1 MWMLLH
7 DFFTSGH
14 TFAESENERKNKFQM
29 LNIAIVLS
37 SMALLFGITSN
48 TVRETYGI
56 VLVEIF
62 LLCVNIILFFVLRKN
77 YDTFRLVSTAIT
89 IQFSFLFLALVYI
102 YEPSDLKHI
111 WLFTYPIILLYFQN
125 AKSGF
130 YWLALMLCALFILP
144 FQTFFEVHYSLFQI
158 TYLGVALVTVS
169 VIMYFY
175 QLKMNEVREI
185 ILKQQ
190 YDLQHF
196 NTELELKVEEKT
208 RELIELNE
216 SLEAK
221 VKDKIQELIAKD
233 QLLTAQSKQA
243 VMGEMISMIAHQWRQ
258 PLATITLQISNL
270 HFRRLLNQEVSVEES
285 DKVLSEIS
293 DSIMYLSDTIDDFQT
308 YFQPQK
314 EKSLIDV
321 NELIQRAINF
331 LRPRMK
337 NLEMQINYDYQYEVM
352 IETYENEMVQVILNI
367 INNTIDAF
375 MENKI
380 QNPKIDIDL
389 EESENST
396 VILIKDNAGGIS
408 KENISK
414 IFEPY
419 FSTKGKNGTGLG
431 LYMCQMIV
439 EKQFKGEIR
448 VVSSM
453 DETTFFIEI
462 AKKLS

>member
-1 MWMLLH
+1 MPLH

-14 TFAESENERKNKFQM
+14 FFLESENERKNKFQM

-37 SMALLFGITSN
+37 TIALLFGITSN
-48 TVRETYGI
+48 VIRDTYAI
-56 VLVEIF
+56 VFVEIF
-62 LLCVNIILFFVLRKN
+62 LVWVNILLFFILRKN
-77 YDTFRLVSTAIT
+77 DNAFRIVSTIIT
-89 IQFSFLFLALVYI
+89 IQFSLLFLALMYM
-102 YEPSDLKHI
+102 YEPGDLKHV

-125 AKSGF
+125 TKSGF
-130 YWLALMLCALFILP
+130 YWLAVMLCFLFILP
-144 FQTFFEVHYSLFQI
+144 FQTLFEVHYSLFQI
-158 TYLGVALVTVS
+158 TYLSVALVIVS

-190 YDLQHF
+190 YDLQYF

-208 RELIELNE
+208 RELVELNE
-216 SLEAK
+216 SLEGK
-221 VKDKIQELIAKD
+221 VKEKVQELIAKD

-258 PLATITLQISNL
+258 PLSTITLQISNL
-270 HFRRLLNQEVSVEES
+270 HLKRLLNQEVSIEEC
-285 DKVLSEIS
+285 DKVLREIS

-314 EKSLIDV
+314 EKSFIDV
-321 NELIQRAINF
+321 TELIERAINF

-337 NLEMQINYDYQYEVM
+337 NLKMQIIYDDKHKVM
-352 IETYENEMVQVILNI
+352 IETYENEMVQIILNI

-375 MENKI
+375 IENEI
-380 QNPKIDIDL
+380 QNAKVYIDL
-389 EESENST
+389 EENEDSV
-396 VILIKDNAGGIS
+396 VIVIKDNAGGIDE
-408 KENISK
+408 ENISK

-448 VVSSM
+448 VASFM
-453 DETTFFIEI
+453 DETTFKVEI

>member
-1 MWMLLH
+1 MKLH

-14 TFAESENERKNKFQM
+14 TFVESENERKNKFQM
-29 LNIAIVLS
+29 LNIALLLS
-37 SMALLFGITSN
+37 TLALIFGIVSN
-48 TVRETYGI
+48 IMRDIYGI
-56 VLVEIF
+56 VLLETFLLSVNIF
-62 LLCVNIILFFVLRKN
+62 LFFLLRQN
-77 YDTFRLVSTAIT
+77 YNAFRIVSTIIT
-89 IQFSFLFLALVYI
+89 TQFSFLFLVFVYM
-102 YEPSDLKHI
+102 YEPGDLKHI
-111 WLFTYPIILLYFQN
+111 WIFTYPIILLYFQN
-125 AKSGF
+125 TKNGF

-175 QLKMNEVREI
+175 QLKMNKVREI

-190 YDLQHF
+190 NDLQHF
-196 NTELELKVEEKT
+196 NTELELKVEAKT

-221 VKDKIQELIAKD
+221 VKDKIQELITKD
-233 QLLTAQSKQA
+233 QLLTIQSKQA

-258 PLATITLQISNL
+258 PLSTITLQISNL
-270 HFRRLLNQEVSVEES
+270 HFKRLLNQEVSVEES
-285 DKVLSEIS
+285 DKVLKEIS

-314 EKSLIDV
+314 EKSLIDA
-321 NELIQRAINF
+321 NELIERAINF

-337 NLEMQINYDYQYEVM
+337 NLEMQINYDNRHKVM

-367 INNTIDAF
+367 INNSIDAF
-375 MENKI
+375 MENRT
-380 QNPKIDIDL
+380 QNAKIDINL
-389 EESENST
+389 EENEDSI
-396 VILIKDNAGGIS
+396 VIIIKDNAGGIT
-408 KENISK
+408 KENILK

-419 FSTKGKNGTGLG
+419 FSTKGKNGTGSG

-439 EKQFKGEIR
+439 EKQFKGEIK
-448 VVSSM
+448 VSSSM
-453 DETTFFIEI
+453 DESTFKVEI
-462 AKKLS
+462 AKQLS

>member
-1 MWMLLH
+1 MPLH

-14 TFAESENERKNKFQM
+14 SFLESENERKNKFQM

-37 SMALLFGITSN
+37 TIALLFGITSN
-48 TVRETYGI
+48 IIRDVYAI
-56 VLVEIF
+56 VFIEIF
-62 LLCVNIILFFVLRKN
+62 LVCANILLFFILRKN
-77 YDTFRLVSTAIT
+77 DNAFRIVSTIIT
-89 IQFSFLFLALVYI
+89 IQFSLLFLALMYM
-102 YEPSDLKHI
+102 YEPGDLKHV

-125 AKSGF
+125 TKSGF
-130 YWLALMLCALFILP
+130 YWLAVMLCFLFILP
-144 FQTFFEVHYSLFQI
+144 FQTLFEVHYSLFQI
-158 TYLGVALVTVS
+158 TYLSVALVIVS

-190 YDLQHF
+190 YDLQYF

-208 RELIELNE
+208 RELVELNE
-216 SLEAK
+216 SLEGK
-221 VKDKIQELIAKD
+221 VKEKVQELIAKD

-258 PLATITLQISNL
+258 PLSTITLQISNL
-270 HFRRLLNQEVSVEES
+270 HLKRLLNQEVSIEEC
-285 DKVLSEIS
+285 DKVLREIS

-314 EKSLIDV
+314 EKSFIDV
-321 NELIQRAINF
+321 TELIERAINF

-337 NLEMQINYDYQYEVM
+337 NLKMQIIYDDKHKVM
-352 IETYENEMVQVILNI
+352 IETYENEMVQIILNI

-375 MENKI
+375 IENEI
-380 QNPKIDIDL
+380 QNAKVYIDL
-389 EESENST
+389 EENEDSV
-396 VILIKDNAGGIS
+396 VIVIKDNAGGIDE
-408 KENISK
+408 ENISK

-439 EKQFKGEIR
+439 EKHFKGEIR
-448 VVSSM
+448 VASSK
-453 DETTFFIEI
+453 DETTFEVEI

>member
-1 MWMLLH
+1 MPLH

-14 TFAESENERKNKFQM
+14 SFLESENERKNKFQM

-37 SMALLFGITSN
+37 TIALLFGITSN
-48 TVRETYGI
+48 VIRDTYAI
-56 VLVEIF
+56 VFVEIF
-62 LLCVNIILFFVLRKN
+62 LVWVNILLFFILRKN
-77 YDTFRLVSTAIT
+77 DNAFRIVSTIIT
-89 IQFSFLFLALVYI
+89 IQFSLLFLALMYM
-102 YEPSDLKHI
+102 YEPGDLKHV

-125 AKSGF
+125 TKSGF
-130 YWLALMLCALFILP
+130 YWLAVMLCFLFILP

-158 TYLGVALVTVS
+158 TYLSVALVIVS

-190 YDLQHF
+190 YDLQYF

-208 RELIELNE
+208 RELVELNE
-216 SLEAK
+216 SLEGK
-221 VKDKIQELIAKD
+221 VKEKVQELIAKD

-258 PLATITLQISNL
+258 PLSTITLQISNL
-270 HFRRLLNQEVSVEES
+270 HLKRLLNQEVSIEEC
-285 DKVLSEIS
+285 DKVLREIS

-314 EKSLIDV
+314 EKSFIDV
-321 NELIQRAINF
+321 TELIERAINF

-337 NLEMQINYDYQYEVM
+337 NLKMQIIYDDKHKVM
-352 IETYENEMVQVILNI
+352 IETYENEMVQIILNI

-375 MENKI
+375 IENEI
-380 QNPKIDIDL
+380 QNAKVYIDL
-389 EESENST
+389 EENEDSV
-396 VILIKDNAGGIS
+396 VIVIKDNAGGIDE
-408 KENISK
+408 ENISK

-439 EKQFKGEIR
+439 EKHFKGEIR
-448 VVSSM
+448 VASSK
-453 DETTFFIEI
+453 DETTFEVEI